1 MSNQNNGNAND
12 ANDANIV
19 IPDEFLTYNDQGFTK
34 VNKKDG
40 SYKKSAAKSA
50 FVITINPNISHRT
63 LTDIND
69 RKRIFIQL
77 TKISNELE
85 ANFRAGRLLK
95 EKPKVS
101 YVDGKPPTLDKYKCV
116 PEIGKQNGF
125 IHLQGV
131 VSFNGTTM
139 IDTDAAREMVRKS
152 PNGFG
157 NTRECKIQFKWF
169 SPSNEETMLK
179 YIDKDYEPNNAA
191 PNNAAS
197 NNAAPNNAA
206 PNSNQQAEMHFR
218 NTSDAEN
225 NNAANS
231 NAANSNA
238 ANRQN
243 QSDTP
248 NAAANSNPPNNNI
261 RNNAQTILAKRNAGN
276 NSERTPK
283 KRNEISFRNVA
294 AR

>member
-1 MSNQNNGNAND
+1 MNDND
-12 ANDANIV
+12 ASIK
-19 IPDEFLTYNDQGFTK
+19 IPDEFLNYNPQGFTK
-34 VNKKDG
+34 ANKKDG
-40 SYKKSAAKSA
+40 NYKKSAAKSA

-69 RKRIFIQL
+69 RRRIFIQL
-77 TKISNELE
+77 TKLSNELE

-116 PEIGKQNGF
+116 PEIGKKNGF

-157 NTRECKIQFKWF
+157 ATRECKVQFKWF

-179 YIDKDYEPNNAA
+179 YIDKDYEGASSSNTNNTTQPEQIENNDTSTNTPNNKTETDTSDNKNKT
-191 PNNAAS
+191 NNSLNAIERIV
-197 NNAAPNNAA
+197 NN
-206 PNSNQQAEMHFR
+206 NSNYKIIPRPH
-218 NTSDAEN
+218 
-225 NNAANS
+225 
-231 NAANSNA
+231 
-238 ANRQN
+238 
-243 QSDTP
+243 
-248 NAAANSNPPNNNI
+248 
-261 RNNAQTILAKRNAGN
+261 
-276 NSERTPK
+276 
-283 KRNEISFRNVA
+283 ISRI
-294 AR
+294 